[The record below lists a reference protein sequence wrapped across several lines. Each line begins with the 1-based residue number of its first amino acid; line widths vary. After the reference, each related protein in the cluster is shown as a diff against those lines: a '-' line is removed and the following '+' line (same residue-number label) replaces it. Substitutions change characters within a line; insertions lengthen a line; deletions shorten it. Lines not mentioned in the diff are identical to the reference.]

1 MGGPWEELTETREHP
16 PPMSETSM
24 VGPLEVIPEVREC
37 SHQCKKCQSRAPW
50 EAVPE
55 VRECSP
61 SKQKM
66 LMVGPMAVGAGG
78 PGALTINTKNNDG
91 EPPERQFQMS
101 ESVHHQC

>member
-1 MGGPWEELTETREHP
+1 MGSPWEELTETQEHP

-24 VGPLEVIPEVREC
+24 VGPLGGNTGGPGVLTSMQKVPM
-37 SHQCKKCQSRAPW
+37 
-50 EAVPE
+50 PE

-66 LMVGPMAVGAGG
+66 LMVGPMAVGARGL
-78 PGALTINTKNNDG
+78 GALTINTKNNDG

-101 ESVHHQC
+101 GSVHHQC